1 MFEIFQSTLVH
12 PFGKKL
18 PPEFDYV
25 KLSYLRELL
34 NYQDYYNSRV
44 YAVKNQ
50 NFLVRLLMHV
60 DTPLNYDIQR
70 FVEVTRTRAPYLA
83 KAFRMT
89 SEINYGDIH
98 NGCFFGP
105 GTDEVIIYE
114 DTYFDPVYAEK
125 NWRRINAV
133 TTLYHPRS
141 DLGFMLPNGRASSS
155 DTGMAFISINLP
167 LLAVQLRSF
176 FKDQFVNRYMQDGSS
191 LGIPHFVHMYVLP
204 NMMYHHTNVVIMN
217 RLMRLLYNEDM
228 GKELFKHP
236 FPILHYND
244 KLDNVLI
251 KVIDNYYDS
260 RVDYADLLAS
270 LPSIDSKDA
279 SVALRV
285 PDMGSTRQVKWALV
299 LSRLKIMKFLIDLAG
314 EHSINTNRTYITHLK
329 GTLKRMKGGAY
340 VDILPYELVKEV
352 EAIMD
357 EIQAL

>member
-1 MFEIFQSTLVH
+1 MFEIFQSTVVH

-50 NFLVRLLMHV
+50 NFLVRLLTHV
-60 DTPLNYDIQR
+60 DTPLNYDIPR

-98 NGCFFGP
+98 NGSFFGP

-114 DTYFDPVYAEK
+114 DTYFDPVYAER
-125 NWRRINAV
+125 NWRRINAI

-141 DLGFMLPNGRASSS
+141 DLGFMLPNGRDSST

-176 FKDQFVNRYMQDGSS
+176 FKDQYVNRYMSDGSS

-204 NMMYHHTNVVIMN
+204 NMMYHHTDVVIMN
-217 RLMRLLYNEDM
+217 RLMRLLYNEPM
-228 GKELFKHP
+228 GKELLKHP
-236 FPILHYND
+236 FPLLNYTD

-251 KVIDNYYDS
+251 KVIDVLYDT
-260 RVDYADLLAS
+260 RIDYADLLAS
-270 LPSIDSKDA
+270 LPSISSRDA
-279 SVALRV
+279 SICLRV

-299 LSRLKIMKFLIDLAG
+299 LSRLHIMKFLIDLAG
-314 EHSINTNRTYITHLK
+314 ADSIGINRSYISHLK
-329 GTLKRMKGGAY
+329 GTLKRIKGGAY
-340 VDILPYELVKEV
+340 VDILPYERVKEV
-352 EAIMD
+352 ERTMD
-357 EIQAL
+357 MISSV